1 MLLTVMC
8 TYEEAALLISKLTS
22 TKTDVASTLTV
33 SHLFR
38 LNILV
43 TSVSGLTVS
52 ISMLELI

>member
-1 MLLTVMC
+1 MC